1 MSIEDCIMRLK
12 IALLCALLV
21 PLGTA
26 KADVVTLSNTR
37 VINTST
43 ISSLYIQLVTTG
55 SGAFQLSSLTF
66 LGGGAAN
73 NVVYML
79 TTDGT
84 NAINGITG
92 NATIDLN
99 GLLTFAGAGLN
110 SFGAGTSWLKVT
122 DLNTNWDQS
131 DSASLTKTGVGD
143 ITSGLITTGI
153 NSTVATGDKLF
164 GVSLVVAVP
173 EPATMILTG
182 SALAVGAIGAYF
194 KRRRKPQ
201 TEMAA

>member
-1 MSIEDCIMRLK
+1 MRTKL
-12 IALLCALLV
+12 ALMFAVLV
-21 PLGTA
+21 GLGSA
-26 KADVVTLSNTR
+26 RADVVFSNNVASNTA
-37 VINTST
+37 TT
-43 ISSLYIQLVTTG
+43 SSLYIQLVTTG

-66 LGGGAAN
+66 LGGFEATN
-73 NVVYML
+73 SVDYML
-79 TTDGT
+79 TANDTT
-84 NAINGITG
+84 AINGISG
-92 NATIDLN
+92 SAIIGSD
-99 GLLTFAGAGLN
+99 GVLTFAGAGLN

-201 TEMAA
+201 TEIAA